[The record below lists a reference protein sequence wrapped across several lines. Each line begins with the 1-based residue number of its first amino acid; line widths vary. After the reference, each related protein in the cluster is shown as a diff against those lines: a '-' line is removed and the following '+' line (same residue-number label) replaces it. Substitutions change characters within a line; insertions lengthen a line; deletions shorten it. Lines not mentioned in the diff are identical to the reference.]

1 MSSFGNV
8 LTHLL
13 APDDYTTLNI
23 PENRPSFFANNVL
36 NYRGGDRQDSVIQF
50 VITTKVD
57 SEDII
62 EPSEAFLL
70 NISPVRTAIVL
81 TPQLEVV
88 ICPGKFRYYLLKS
101 LPKKQ
106 VHGPICKSL
115 KAFLMLFCT
124 PSYGCEYATTLVLCS
139 YSIIIKVGAL

>member
-1 MSSFGNV
+1 M
-8 LTHLL
+8 
-13 APDDYTTLNI
+13 
-23 PENRPSFFANNVL
+23 
-36 NYRGGDRQDSVIQF
+36 IQF

-70 NISPVRTAIVL
+70 NVSPVRTAIVL

-88 ICPGKFRYYLLKS
+88 ICPGKFFDIYYLLKS

-106 VHGPICKSL
+106 VHGPICKTL

-139 YSIIIKVGAL
+139 YSIIIKIGAL